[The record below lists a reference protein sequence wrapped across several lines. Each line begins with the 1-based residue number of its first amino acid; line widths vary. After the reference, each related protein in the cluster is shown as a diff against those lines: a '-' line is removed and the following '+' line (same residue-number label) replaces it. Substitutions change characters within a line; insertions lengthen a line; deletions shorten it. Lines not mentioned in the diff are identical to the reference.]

1 MYNTNMQDN
10 RPLRVGFDLD
20 GVLLYNPARIIR
32 PIIAVIKNTFIK
44 NRRKKFIIPKTRLQ
58 KFIWSIL
65 HLSSMFIAMFIAPG
79 LKDIHKLVKEGKIEA
94 YIITA
99 RYSFLKYDFEHWK
112 KKLGTKEYFTA
123 CYQNEKDEQPHLF
136 KERMI
141 RELDLDIF
149 VEDNWD
155 IVEHLDKKAKED
167 KKHHRRIYWVY
178 NILDRNIE
186 YHHKVP
192 VLQEAMKDII
202 KTHNF

>member
-1 MYNTNMQDN
+1 MQHN

-32 PIIAVIKNTFIK
+32 PIVAVIKNNFIK
-44 NRRKKFIIPKTRLQ
+44 NRRKKFIIPQTPLE

-65 HLSSMFIAMFIAPG
+65 HLSSMFIAPG

-112 KKLGTKEYFTA
+112 KKLGTEEYFKA
-123 CYQNEKDEQPHLF
+123 CYQNEQDEQPHLF

-141 RELDLDIF
+141 RELDLDVF

-167 KKHHRRIYWVY
+167 KKHQRRIYWVY

-186 YHHKVP
+186 HSHKIP
-192 VLQEAMKDII
+192 GLQHAVDDI
-202 KTHNF
+202 KKMLD